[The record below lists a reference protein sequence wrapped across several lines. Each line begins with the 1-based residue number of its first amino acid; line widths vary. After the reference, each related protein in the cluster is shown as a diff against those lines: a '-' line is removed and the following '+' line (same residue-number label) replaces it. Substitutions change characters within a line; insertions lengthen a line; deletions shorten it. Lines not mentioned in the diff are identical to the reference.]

1 MIKCWHKK
9 KSDESKGGKEH
20 DDLLRGLLFCS
31 RPTSQTTLEKR
42 RALHYE
48 IKSGKER
55 RAGNW
60 EISGINQFQS
70 GAPFSVQSGDDF
82 AGVGPGSGAQFWN
95 QVASEEVARIPF
107 INSATWFNR
116 NAFAQPAAG
125 TFGVQQRNA
134 LRNPGF
140 WNWDVG
146 IRKNFP
152 VRAEIQRLHIRL
164 EIFNLLNHPNWGGAN
179 ANPKS
184 GTFGEVTSKSG
195 QRQLQL
201 ALKYIF

>member
-1 MIKCWHKK
+1 VNYIY
-9 KSDESKGGKEH
+9 ELPLLKGASS
-20 DDLLRGLLFCS
+20 LLHRL
-31 RPTSQTTLEKR
+31 
-42 RALHYE
+42 
-48 IKSGKER
+48 
-55 RAGNW
+55 AGNW

-70 GAPFSVQSGDDF
+70 GAPFSVRTGDDF

-95 QVASEEVARIPF
+95 QVGSTDVERTPF
-107 INSATWFNR
+107 TSSATWFNK
-116 NAFAQPAAG
+116 NAFAQPAPG
-125 TFGVQQRNA
+125 TFGLQQRNA

-152 VRAEIQRLHIRL
+152 VRGEIQRLQFRF

-179 ANPKS
+179 ANPRS
-184 GTFGEVTSKSG
+184 GSFGEVTSKSG